1 MDARL
6 IVIIGK
12 DRILQDVL
20 TLSGD
25 DLDVFVT
32 RSCTAPPLIT
42 DGSFRQV
49 VVLDFSVEG
58 CFELLS
64 QLKALPRTAVI
75 GLTDSPEVSGKLKAH
90 GVQTVYP
97 RTAPTDLILQG
108 VRESIAALP
117 GLPPRSDAQIL
128 VVEDDKDIRD
138 LLYDALKKAG
148 YLALKTGDGNVALR
162 MMESNPGVALVLL
175 DIRIEGRGG
184 LEVLAEIR
192 QRRPDIGAIM
202 ITGLVD
208 REIARQTM
216 RMGAFDYLIKP
227 FDVALLPDLIA
238 AALSHREYLQQPW
251 WKRLMG

>member
-12 DRILQDVL
+12 DRVLQDVL
-20 TLSGD
+20 RLSGD

-75 GLTDSPEVSGKLKAH
+75 GLTDSPDVSTKLKAQ
-90 GVQTVYP
+90 GIQTVYP
-97 RTAPTDLILQG
+97 RAVTTDLMLEG
-108 VRESIAALP
+108 VRDSIAALP
-117 GLPPRSDAQIL
+117 GVPPRSDVHIL
-128 VVEDDKDIRD
+128 VVDDEKDIRD
-138 LLYDALKKAG
+138 LLYEALRKAG
-148 YLALKTGDGNVALR
+148 YFALKTGDGNVALQ
-162 MMESNPGVALVLL
+162 MIENNPDIALVLL

-192 QRRPDIGAIM
+192 QHRPDIGVIM
-202 ITGLVD
+202 VTGLVD
-208 REIARQTM
+208 REIARQTI

-227 FDVALLPDLIA
+227 FDVAVLPDLIA
-238 AALSHREYLQQPW
+238 AALSHREYLQLPW
-251 WKRLMG
+251 WKRLIG